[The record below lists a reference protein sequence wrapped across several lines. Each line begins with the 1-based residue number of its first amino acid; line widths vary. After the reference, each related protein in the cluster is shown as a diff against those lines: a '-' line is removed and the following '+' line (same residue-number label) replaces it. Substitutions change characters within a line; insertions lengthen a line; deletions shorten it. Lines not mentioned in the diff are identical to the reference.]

1 MASAV
6 KLGGV
11 IPAIVT
17 PMDEKGNIDLA
28 LLKKQAEYLI
38 SCGVNGLFV
47 CGGTGEGAY
56 LTTDEKHDVMREI
69 KRIPAVKN
77 GSVFTCLAAINSNTR
92 AAMAEIKALSSL
104 KPDFFVATAPY
115 YHAMTQ
121 KDLIAHYES
130 IAQTASAP
138 LIVYNIPSTTHNYI
152 ELDTVKTLSKL
163 PNVAGVKDSSGNFI
177 NFSRGLFGERTQ
189 GFAWIQGEDYL
200 CGPAMLCGGDGMVS
214 GLSNARAEAYVALY
228 RAALAG
234 DTKTV
239 MNCQAQ
245 INQLYGIIHA
255 VGNGNAAIKA
265 ATEYYGRGARYMR
278 TMSQTVT
285 SEQYAAVSRVL
296 AEYDKV
302 YGA

>member
-1 MASAV
+1 MTTTA
-6 KLGGV
+6 KLRGV
-11 IPAIVT
+11 IPAIIT
-17 PMDEKGNIDLA
+17 PMDENGNIDRS
-28 LLKKQAEYLI
+28 LLRKQADYLI

-56 LTTDEKHDVMREI
+56 LTTDEKCEVMREI
-69 KRIPAVKN
+69 KQIPAVKN

-92 AAMAEIKALSSL
+92 AALAEIRTFAPL

-121 KDLIAHYES
+121 KDLIAHYEAV
-130 IAQTASAP
+130 AQAASAP
-138 LIVYNIPSTTHNYI
+138 IIVYNIPSTTHNYI
-152 ELDTVKTLSKL
+152 ELDTVQTLSKL

-177 NFSRGLFGERTQ
+177 HFSRGLFGERNH
-189 GFAWIQGEDYL
+189 GFSWIQGEDYL

-228 RAALAG
+228 RAAVEG
-234 DTKTV
+234 DAESV
-239 MNCQAQ
+239 MHCQAQ
-245 INQLYGIIHA
+245 INNLYGIIHA

-278 TMSQTVT
+278 TSSQTVT
-285 SEQYAAVSRVL
+285 SEQYASVSSVL
-296 AEYDKV
+296 AAHDKTF
-302 YGA
+302 GA